1 MIQDATFILILGIDL
16 RCNIE
21 RERKR
26 ERERERDGERDRERE
41 KERYLPI
48 KEDSIIGTQPEI
60 QRYYNSNVE
69 LEAGSIVPA

>member
-26 ERERERDGERDRERE
+26 ERERERWRDGERERR
-41 KERYLPI
+41 KGTYLLR
-48 KEDSIIGTQPEI
+48 KTRLLAHPEI